1 MDFLNSKPIIEL
13 SGEEFLPIEGKTFVQ
28 QVEEFFQ
35 KQGGVAHSA
44 FGDVILDKKG
54 IQNDFHHGMSPI
66 KRSSFAAYLS
76 G

>member
-35 KQGGVAHSA
+35 KQGGGAHSA
-44 FGDVILDKKG
+44 FGIVVPYKKG
-54 IQNDFHHGMSPI
+54 IKKGWAGRI
-66 KRSSFAAYLS
+66 
-76 G
+76 